1 MRIGLAIEL
10 TGKPGWRIEP
20 PSFDHVRSQGVLAER
35 TGFDLV
41 IVEDALSFPVDE
53 LTVGA
58 WESVVVLGA
67 LAEATSTIRIG
78 HGVVNAPYRSPG
90 HLAKIA
96 ETLDE
101 VSGGRYVLGLGSG
114 NTPDADYHAFGI
126 PADHRYSRFVEYL
139 SIVHDLLRHGRAQFD
154 GTYHT
159 VRDAQLVLRGPRPA
173 GPPIVVG
180 AHGPKMLRAT
190 ARFADEW
197 NWWVAPFAAPEG
209 LRPLVD
215 ELTRACEEV
224 GRDPDTLG
232 RSLDVYFPV
241 APPGW
246 DPERDGDPPPVSD
259 AAVAEALLAYGELG
273 IREVRCYLP
282 RRDVTPQ
289 QRLQAI
295 EDMAD
300 VVAQVQQG

>member
-10 TGKPGWRIEP
+10 TGRPGWRIEP

-35 TGFDLV
+35 TGFDLLV
-41 IVEDALSFPVDE
+41 IEDVLSMPLDDV
-53 LTVGA
+53 TVGA
-58 WESVVVLGA
+58 WESVVVLSA
-67 LAEATSTIRIG
+67 LAEATTTIRLG

-114 NTPDADYHAFGI
+114 NTPDADYHAYGI
-126 PADHRYSRFVEYL
+126 PADRRYSRFVEYL
-139 SIVHDLLRHGRAQFD
+139 RIVHDLLRHGSAELD
-154 GTYHT
+154 GRYHT
-159 VRDAQLVLRGPRPA
+159 VRGAQLVLRGPRPA

-180 AHGPKMLRAT
+180 AQGPKMLRAT
-190 ARFADEW
+190 AQLADEW
-197 NWWVAPFAAPEG
+197 NWWVPPFATPDQV
-209 LRPLVD
+209 RPLTE

-241 APPGW
+241 APSGW
-246 DPERDGDPPPVSD
+246 ERERDGDPPQVSD
-259 AAVAEALLAYGELG
+259 ADVVESLLAYGELG
-273 IREVRCYLP
+273 IGEVRCYLP
-282 RRDVTPQ
+282 RRGVTPQ
-289 QRLQAI
+289 QRLEAI

-300 VVAQVQQG
+300 IVAQVQQG